1 MKISLE
7 ITIAL
12 VQVTLET
19 GDQVHQ
25 LIILVTTIPQY
36 MTGTHLG
43 ALVTVAQLITLET
56 ITVIKNTT
64 FQANY
69 LAWKKRKLNE
79 EK

>member
-1 MKISLE
+1 M
-7 ITIAL
+7 
-12 VQVTLET
+12 
-19 GDQVHQ
+19 
-25 LIILVTTIPQY
+25 
-36 MTGTHLG
+36 G